1 MCSICYKRSCVSRAS
16 LSSSCHRPLD
26 RMVGPIFDET
36 WFQMR
41 PFPLPLNIL
50 PEKLWLTIGCIHFR
64 GRMGSIFKGKT
75 PQNYWPPKKWCNDR
89 VHWCNVRSFILL
101 VFVFIVLDVSKP
113 NELNSLLVGYSNIV
127 SQPMKKL
134 TIKI

>member
-1 MCSICYKRSCVSRAS
+1 MVQ
-16 LSSSCHRPLD
+16 RP
-26 RMVGPIFDET
+26 GPLVQCAQF
-36 WFQMR
+36 
-41 PFPLPLNIL
+41 
-50 PEKLWLTIGCIHFR
+50 H
-64 GRMGSIFKGKT
+64 
-75 PQNYWPPKKWCNDR
+75 
-89 VHWCNVRSFILL
+89 LL